1 MAVASFQKLT
11 RSQRRAYTAA
21 FLGWTLDAFDFFIL
35 TYCLDAVAVTFGVSR
50 EAMTLSLFW
59 TLAMRPLGALLFGL
73 LAERIGRRPT
83 LMINVVCFSVLEL
96 MSAFAPSYRVFLIMR
111 ALFGVAMGGEWGVGA
126 ALALESLPAEG
137 RGFFSGLLQEG
148 YVVGNLLAAAVY
160 GVWALLTA
168 HLPAHGIVG
177 SWRIL
182 FVVGALP
189 SLLVFFVRR
198 NVEESPA
205 WLARRRGEV
214 VRAKVKFADQLA
226 LLRGYLPN
234 FLFLTLLMFA
244 FNSLSHG
251 SQDLYPTFLKHDKGL
266 TKEMTSVVAI
276 VANVGAFAGGL
287 LCGTLSE
294 RLGRRRVIVLA
305 AVFTVLMVPLWAF
318 SHGAVLLAAG
328 GFLLQFC
335 LQGAWGVVPVHLNE
349 LAPGP
354 VRAIVPGLA
363 YQLGNLLSSGN
374 IYLQSLAAKRY
385 FDGRLGPVMAW
396 DGAGCGGSCRAGGV
410 TGTRATWCG
419 ADVSG
424 CAPLS

>member
-1 MAVASFQKLT
+1 MAIASFRKLT
-11 RSQRRAYTAA
+11 SSQRRAYTAA
-21 FLGWTLDAFDFFIL
+21 FLGWTLDAFDFFVL
-35 TYCLDAVAVTFGVSR
+35 TYCLDAVAATFVVSR

-59 TLAMRPLGALLFGL
+59 TLAMRPLGALLFGA

-96 MSAFAPSYRVFLIMR
+96 ASAFAPSYGVFLLMR

-148 YVVGNLLAAAVY
+148 YVIGNLLAAAVY
-160 GVWALLTA
+160 GVWALLAA
-168 HLPAHGIVG
+168 HLPAHSLGG
-177 SWRIL
+177 SWRVL
-182 FVVGALP
+182 FIVGALP
-189 SLLVFFVRR
+189 SLLVLFVRR
-198 NVEESPA
+198 SVEESPV
-205 WLARRRGEV
+205 WLARQRQENARPAVKLGE
-214 VRAKVKFADQLA
+214 QWQ

-234 FLFLTLLMFA
+234 FLFLTALMFA

-251 SQDLYPTFLKHDKGL
+251 SQDLYPTFLKHDRGL
-266 TKEMTSVVAI
+266 SKELTSVVAI
-276 VANVGAFAGGL
+276 IANVGAFAGGL

-294 RLGRRRVIVLA
+294 RLGRRRVIALA

-318 SHGAVLLAAG
+318 SHTVVLLAAG
-328 GFLLQFC
+328 GFLLQFG

-349 LAPGP
+349 LAPAP

-374 IYLQSLAAKRY
+374 IYLQSVAARRY
-385 FDGRLGPVMAW
+385 FDGRLGPVLAW
-396 DGAGCGGSCRAGGV
+396 TVVVAAAMVAVIVLMGRERRAV
-410 TGTRATWCG
+410 ELR
-419 ADVSG
+419 
-424 CAPLS
+424 